1 MAEVKMPIP
10 SNSNKS
16 KGEAD
21 DVKRISKVVTGK
33 ASIKRAGVID
43 KFVSNFVLGDM
54 DSIKTYLVNEILV
67 PRMRDIFNDAWAS
80 AGDILFNGSSGTGK
94 RRSGDRRRSYS
105 SYYASWRDDDR
116 RRDRERE
123 ADDESRIR
131 RDYRSISYETRA
143 DAMRVLD
150 VLRDAIDQYK
160 QVSIDDVYDAS
171 GISSDNPTY
180 RDYGWK
186 DLTEAE
192 VLRVNGEYKID
203 FPKPVRI
210 EN

>member
-16 KGEAD
+16 KGETD
-21 DVKRISKVVTGK
+21 KVKRIDKVVTGK
-33 ASIKRAGVID
+33 ASIKKAGVID

-54 DSIKTYLVNEILV
+54 ESIKAYLVNDILV

-80 AGDILFNGSSGTGK
+80 AGDILFNGSSSAGK
-94 RRSGDRRRSYS
+94 RRSNDRRRNYGA
-105 SYYASWRDDDR
+105 YYASWRDDDR

-123 ADDESRIR
+123 EDNDARVR

-143 DAMRVLD
+143 DALRVLD

-186 DLTEAE
+186 DLTDAE

-210 EN
+210 DN

>member
-16 KGEAD
+16 KND
-21 DVKRISKVVTGK
+21 TDKVKRVDKVVTGK
-33 ASIKRAGVID
+33 ASIKKVGVAD
-43 KFVSNFVLGDM
+43 KFVSNFLLGDM
-54 DSIKTYLVNEILV
+54 ESIKAYLINDIIV

-80 AGDILFNGSSGTGK
+80 AGDILFNGSSSAGK
-94 RRSGDRRRSYS
+94 RRSNDRRRNYGA
-105 SYYASWRDDDR
+105 YYASWRDDDR
-116 RRDRERE
+116 RRDRDRE
-123 ADDESRIR
+123 ADDDARVR

-186 DLTEAE
+186 DLVNAE

-210 EN
+210 DN